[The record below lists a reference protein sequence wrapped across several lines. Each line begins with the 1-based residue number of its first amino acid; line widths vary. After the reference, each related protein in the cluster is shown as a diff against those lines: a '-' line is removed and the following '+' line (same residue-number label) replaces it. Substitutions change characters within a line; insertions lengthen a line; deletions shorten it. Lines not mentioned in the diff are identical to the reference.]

1 MLLLSARRMVKTEFR
16 MDETQVQPEE
26 NNPFKHFKMA
36 ELALDELFLTRSGGF
51 QAPAEAAGSA
61 FEDVK
66 QHVIL
71 TMAAMQR
78 AVRLLMER
86 LGPQTIERESEDDG
100 ALRIRGLGARKGKW
114 EAYTETHARMSGNLD
129 SVAKQIIAEAFAQVQ
144 EEQARRVASQYWESK
159 K

>member
-1 MLLLSARRMVKTEFR
+1 

-26 NNPFKHFKMA
+26 NNPFKHFKIA

-66 QHVIL
+66 QHVML
-71 TMAAMQR
+71 TMSAMQR

-86 LGPQTIERESEDDG
+86 LGPENTAREDEGGS
-100 ALRIRGLGARKGKW
+100 LRIRGLGAGKGKW
-114 EAYTETHARMSGNLD
+114 ESYVETHSRMSGNID
-129 SVAKQIIAEAFAQVQ
+129 AVTRQIIAEAFAQVQ